1 MTDTHAR
8 LQDALQDRYR
18 LERELGQGGMATVYL
33 AEDLKHR
40 RKVALKVLRPELSAV
55 LGGERFL
62 KEIEVTASLQHPHL
76 LPLFDSGEA
85 DGLLFYV
92 MPYVEGE
99 SLRERLTREKQLG
112 VEEAV
117 RLVTQVAGAL
127 DYAHRRG
134 VLHRDIKPENILL
147 EEGQALIADFGIALA
162 LRRAG
167 GNRLTETGL
176 SLGTPQYM
184 SPEQAT
190 GDRELD
196 ARSDI
201 YSLACVLYELLA
213 GEPPHTG
220 PTVQAVV
227 AKVLTAP
234 VTPIGELRRTVPVH
248 VAMALEVALAKLP
261 ADRFATAAQ
270 FAEALARPGAA
281 LPLAASRTIGARPT
295 RLRRTLPWAVTV
307 VSLAVAIGTGLS
319 RSASKPETGGRVM
332 TTIEP
337 PEGYEFAEEFS
348 LALSPDGRQ
357 LAFVAL
363 GPDGQRSLWLRA
375 LDTLG
380 ARRLPGTEGAQSPFW
395 SPDGRQLG
403 FFARDTLYRL
413 QLASSA
419 VSSLCPAPRSAGG
432 AWSRDGTIVFAALGG
447 LFRTTPRGGCALALS
462 DSGFRPDRFRRPLFL
477 DDGAQVVFSL
487 WARSQLRAFDLRTGA
502 QTLLGQGTCPVR
514 ADRGLLV
521 FGGLAAP
528 WNSQWAQRISGSP
541 PRLRGEPFPLPGSV
555 ASGSGNLSVTA
566 GGRGRLVYLEMMGD
580 RAPRRVDRSGVVGDS
595 LNLLEGTWTHRVA
608 HRRPL
613 LASGGDVVGFWLTD
627 LRRNLSTRLDIGT
640 GAFPVFSPDDRKL
653 AYWSWEDPGRP
664 CTVRVYDL
672 ERGID
677 SLLTRSCRFP
687 LDWSPDGRALLL
699 GPTPPWIADSTG
711 RVGIVALDLRDGS
724 VRAAENLPPG
734 ATDAAFSPDGRW
746 IAYES
751 AESGNSE
758 IYVTSATGR
767 APAVRV
773 SAGGGSNPRWRGDS
787 RELFFLGPVNTMF
800 AASVEP
806 GPSLRI
812 EMPRLLFRF
821 DGRPFQVEVTPDGR
835 QFLIPPRYKRRN
847 AVLLDGWLPEVP

>member
-1 MTDTHAR
+1 
-8 LQDALQDRYR
+8 
-18 LERELGQGGMATVYL
+18 MATVYL
-33 AEDLKHR
+33 AEDLKHH

-55 LGGERFL
+55 LGAERFL
-62 KEIEVTASLQHPHL
+62 KEIHLTASLQHPHL

-85 DGLLFYV
+85 EGLLFYV
-92 MPYVEGE
+92 MPFVEGE
-99 SLRERLTREKQLG
+99 SLRERLAREKQLG

-220 PTVQAVV
+220 PTIQAVV
-227 AKVLTAP
+227 AKVLTAT
-234 VTPIGELRRTVPVH
+234 VTPIGKLRPTVPVH
-248 VAMALEVALAKLP
+248 VAAALDVALAKLP

-270 FAEALARPGAA
+270 FADALTRPGAA
-281 LPLAASRTIGARPT
+281 APLVASRTVDIRPPM
-295 RLRRTLPWAVTV
+295 LRRALPWAVAV
-307 VSLAVAIGTGLS
+307 VSLAVAIGLGLS
-319 RSASKPETGGRVM
+319 RSAPKVETGGRVM

-337 PEGYEFAEEFS
+337 PEGYEFADEFS

-363 GPDGQRSLWLRA
+363 GPDGQRSLWLRP

-380 ARRLPGTEGAQSPFW
+380 ARRLPGTEGAQSAFW

-403 FFARDTLYRL
+403 FFARDTLSRL

-419 VSSLCPAPRSAGG
+419 VSTLCPAPRSLGG

-462 DSGFRPDRFRRPLFL
+462 DSGFRPDVFQRPLFL
-477 DDGAQVVFSL
+477 DDGAEVVFSL
-487 WARSQLRAFDLRTGA
+487 LGQNQLRAFNLRTGTEA
-502 QTLLGQGTCPVR
+502 LLGRGYSPIR

-521 FGGLAAP
+521 FGGLAA
-528 WNSQWAQRISGSP
+528 NYLLFAQRVGGSP
-541 PRLRGEPFPLPGSV
+541 PRLRGEPFPLPVSV
-555 ASGSGNLSVTA
+555 AGGSGNLSATA

-580 RAPRRVDRSGVVGDS
+580 RAPRQVDRGGATGDS

-613 LASGGDVVGFWLTD
+613 LASGGDVVGLWLSD
-627 LRRNLSTRLDIGT
+627 LRRNLSTRLDTGT
-640 GAFPVFSPDDRKL
+640 GVYPVFSPDDRRL
-653 AYWSWEDPGRP
+653 AYWSWGPGRP

-672 ERGID
+672 ERGTD
-677 SLLTRSCRFP
+677 SLLLRSCRIP
-687 LDWSPDGRALLL
+687 LDWSPHGEALLL
-699 GPTPPWIADSTG
+699 GPTPSWVADSTG
-711 RVGIVALDLRDGS
+711 RVGIVALDLSDGS
-724 VRAAENLPPG
+724 VRAAENFPPS
-734 ATDAAFSPDGRW
+734 ATDARYSPDGRW

-751 AESGNSE
+751 AESGTPE
-758 IYVTSATGR
+758 IYVTSASGR

-773 SAGGGSNPRWRGDS
+773 SAAGGSNPRWRGDS
-787 RELFFLGPVNTMF
+787 RELFFLGPLNTMF
-800 AASVEP
+800 AASVAP

-812 EMPRLLFRF
+812 GTPRLLFRF

-835 QFLIPPRYKRRN
+835 QFLISPRWVSRN
-847 AVLLDGWLPEVP
+847 AVVLDGWLSEVP